1 MNVYLRLLL
10 VVLWSMTAAR
20 MYSQVHRLNYLL
32 SMGKC
37 VISETSSDSQLD
49 EQVYYFVF
57 SVTVEKDSSYMH
69 VSLSRVQYA
78 GVVLFRKMEHMLAT
92 AVEILEDTARRRQME
107 LKAVSFV
114 LDLLNTSRIEH
125 AMKDLA

>member
-1 MNVYLRLLL
+1 M
-10 VVLWSMTAAR
+10 
-20 MYSQVHRLNYLL
+20 
-32 SMGKC
+32 
-37 VISETSSDSQLD
+37 ISETSSDSQLD